1 MMRQKRLLAILSR
14 YLWPVDGGRKE
25 SLNHYFKELYDN
37 YGYEIH
43 IMCFLE
49 YGQTIKKE
57 DFPYY
62 VAEVIQLNDV
72 PFAEKIKNVVSKSLG
87 KAKWPLQC
95 SFYYSKG
102 NFNKIKKKVDEI
114 KPDVIFTEMIR
125 TCTYYDTFSNSSALL
140 LANLD
145 DLLSIRYERQSK
157 SGKSKASFAGS
168 YSAKLPKPIVSLING
183 GAIKNTILRMESK
196 RCAIWEDKFY
206 DMYDYSLMT
215 SDAERDVINKRMN
228 ANKAKTLC
236 VGIDYEYYSEKKGL
250 DKDPIGLSYL
260 GNFNVAANAD
270 TLEMIIN
277 EILPRIKSNYRFYVI
292 GKCPDYIINKH
303 KDKEK
308 IVFCG
313 RVDDL
318 REYVKKAT
326 VFLAPIAYGTGVK
339 TKIVEAMAMEMPV
352 VTNTIG
358 AEGIYGEDGVHY
370 FVSDSPEVIAE
381 NVDSLLNNKQLV
393 EDIGKNAGK
402 FAYEHFRW
410 EKVLSVYK
418 ELGV

>member
-1 MMRQKRLLAILSR
+1 MKKKRLLAVLSR

-37 YGYEIH
+37 YGYDIH

-49 YGQTIKKE
+49 YGQAIKKE

-62 VAEVIQLNDV
+62 IAEVTQLNDV
-72 PFAEKIKNVVSKSLG
+72 PTAEKIKNVITKSLG
-87 KAKWPLQC
+87 KDKWPLQC
-95 SFYYSKG
+95 SFYYSIN
-102 NFNKIKKKVDEI
+102 NFDKIKKKIADI
-114 KPDVIFTEMIR
+114 KPDVVFTEMIR
-125 TCTYYDTFSNSSALL
+125 TCTYYDAFSDSGALL

-145 DLLSIRYERQSK
+145 DLLSTRYARQSK

-168 YSAKLPKPIVSLING
+168 YSAKLPKLIASLING
-183 GAIKNTILRMESK
+183 GVIKNTILQMESK

-215 SDAERDVINKRMN
+215 SDVERDVINGRMN
-228 ANKAKTLC
+228 ANKAKTLS
-236 VGIDYEYYSEKKGL
+236 VGIDYEYYSEKLGIE
-250 DKDPIGLSYL
+250 KDPIGLSYL

-270 TLEMIIN
+270 TLEMIIT
-277 EILPRIKSNYRFYVI
+277 EILPHIKSDYHFYII
-292 GKCPDYIINKH
+292 GKCPEYLINKYNS
-303 KDKEK
+303 DEK
-308 IVFCG
+308 LIFCG

-352 VTNTIG
+352 VTNTVG

-370 FVSDSPEVIAE
+370 FVSDSPVAIAE
-381 NVDSLLNNKQLV
+381 NVDLLLNNKQLV
-393 EDIGKNAGK
+393 EDIGKNAGR

-410 EKVLSVYK
+410 EKVLSVYT

>member
-1 MMRQKRLLAILSR
+1 MKRKRLLAVLSR

-37 YGYEIH
+37 YGYDIH

-49 YGQTIKKE
+49 YGQAIKKE

-62 VAEVIQLNDV
+62 IAEVTQLNDV
-72 PFAEKIKNVVSKSLG
+72 PTAEKIKNVITKSLG
-87 KAKWPLQC
+87 KDKWPLQC
-95 SFYYSKG
+95 SFYYSIE
-102 NFNKIKKKVDEI
+102 NFDKIKKKVAEI
-114 KPDVIFTEMIR
+114 KPDVVFTEMIR
-125 TCTYYDTFSNSSALL
+125 TCTYYDAFSGSNALL

-145 DLLSIRYERQSK
+145 DLLSTRYERQSK

-168 YSAKLPKPIVSLING
+168 YSAKLPKPIASLINC
-183 GAIKNTILRMESK
+183 GAIKNTILSMESK

-215 SDAERDVINKRMN
+215 SDVERDVINRRMS

-236 VGIDYEYYSEKKGL
+236 VGIDYEYYSEKMGF

-277 EILPRIKSNYRFYVI
+277 EVLPHIKTDYHFYII
-292 GKCPDYIINKH
+292 GKCPEHIINKY
-303 KDKEK
+303 KYNEK
-308 IVFCG
+308 LIFCG

-318 REYVKKAT
+318 REYVKQAT

-352 VTNTIG
+352 VTNTVG
-358 AEGIYGEDGVHY
+358 AEGIYGVNGKHY
-370 FVSDSPEVIAE
+370 FVSDLPEEIAE
-381 NVDSLLNNKQLV
+381 YVDNLLNNKQLA
-393 EDIGKNAGK
+393 EDIGMNAGK

>member
-1 MMRQKRLLAILSR
+1 MERKKLLAILSR

-37 YGYEIH
+37 YGYDIH

-49 YGQTIKKE
+49 YGQTIKKD

-62 VAEVIQLNDV
+62 ISEVIQLKDV
-72 PFAEKIKNVVSKSLG
+72 STGEKIKNAITKSLG
-87 KAKWPLQC
+87 TDKWPFQC
-95 SFYYSKG
+95 SLYYSQD
-102 NFNKIKKKVDEI
+102 NFEKIALKVGELH
-114 KPDVIFTEMIR
+114 PDVIFTEMIR
-125 TCTYYDTFSNSSALL
+125 TCTYYDAFSDSGALL

-145 DLLSIRYERQSK
+145 DLLSNRYERQSK
-157 SGKSKASFAGS
+157 SGKSMASFAGS
-168 YSAKLPKPIVSLING
+168 YTDKLPKLLATILNEGSV
-183 GAIKNTILRMESK
+183 KNTVLKMESK

-206 DMYDYSLMT
+206 KLYDFSLMT
-215 SDAERDVINKRMN
+215 SDVERDLLNERMED
-228 ANKAKTLC
+228 NKAKTLS
-236 VGIDYEYYSEKKGL
+236 VGIDYEYYSEKMAFE
-250 DKDPIGLSYL
+250 KDPIGLSYL

-277 EILPRIKSNYRFYVI
+277 DVLPYIKSDYHFYII
-292 GKCPDYIINKH
+292 GKCPDYILERH
-303 KDKEK
+303 KNNDNL
-308 IVFCG
+308 IFCG

-352 VTNTIG
+352 VTNSVG
-358 AEGIYGEDGVHY
+358 AEGIYAVNGKHF
-370 FVSDSPEVIAE
+370 FVYDDPKKIAE
-381 NVDSLLNNKQLV
+381 VVDKLLSDRKFS
-393 EDIGKNAGK
+393 EEIGKNAGH
-402 FAYEHFRW
+402 FAYTHFRW

>member
-1 MMRQKRLLAILSR
+1 
-14 YLWPVDGGRKE
+14 
-25 SLNHYFKELYDN
+25 
-37 YGYEIH
+37 
-43 IMCFLE
+43 MCFLE
-49 YGQTIKKE
+49 YGQTVKKE

-62 VAEVIQLNDV
+62 INEVTQLNDV
-72 PFAEKIKNVVSKSLG
+72 PTGEKIKNVITKSLG
-87 KAKWPLQC
+87 NDKWPLQC
-95 SFYYSKG
+95 SFYYSKD
-102 NFNKIKKKVDEI
+102 NFDLIKKTVNEI
-114 KPDVIFTEMIR
+114 KPDVVFTEMIR
-125 TCTYYDTFSNSSALL
+125 TCTYYDAFSGSNALL

-145 DLLSIRYERQSK
+145 DLLSTRYDRQSK

-168 YSAKLPKPIVSLING
+168 YSAKLPKPIASLING
-183 GAIKNTILRMESK
+183 GVIKNAILRMESS

-215 SDAERDVINKRMN
+215 SDVERDVINSRMN
-228 ANKAKTLC
+228 SSKAKTLC
-236 VGIDYEYYSEKKGL
+236 VGIDYEYYSEKMGFE
-250 DKDPIGLSYL
+250 KDPMGLSYL

-277 EILPRIKSNYRFYVI
+277 DILPHVKSDYRFYII
-292 GKCPDYIINKH
+292 GKCPEYIINRH
-303 KDKEK
+303 KDNNKL
-308 IVFCG
+308 IFCG

-352 VTNTIG
+352 VTNTVG
-358 AEGIYGEDGVHY
+358 AEGIYGENGVHY
-370 FVSDSPEVIAE
+370 FVSDDPVVIAE
-381 NVDSLLNNKQLV
+381 NVDMLLNNRQV
-393 EDIGKNAGK
+393 AEDIGKSAGE